1 MTYRL
6 IGADGWPYVSVL
18 PGTLGGHRRARLY
31 GRLDCPSALRAISRG
46 GYVRERVFFADEVTA
61 IAAGY
66 RPCAVCL
73 PQAYQVW
80 KTDQVM
86 TERTGTGQPAAE
98 QAMAGHTA
106 AELAGLLSQLTAA
119 RPRVTAIV
127 IGHGRDAALSAKAFA
142 AAWESGP
149 QADSVWESGTQADSP
164 WQGGAQMDI
173 AWEGTVLAVVDW
185 PEEAAS
191 WLRQARRFVAGPP
204 DAWVVAGAPL
214 GWARMSERL
223 RQSTDWDPGRTF
235 GFASTAQAVALAP
248 PGTLEGMR
256 GADTDGTTWRIGRN
270 LIRREPA

>member
-1 MTYRL
+1 MTYTL

-80 KTDQVM
+80 KV
-86 TERTGTGQPAAE
+86 E
-98 QAMAGHTA
+98 QAAAGHDVARPAGDRPAGDRPARDRHAGDRHTADGHTA
-106 AELAGLLSQLTAA
+106 AELAELLGLLAAA
-119 RPRVTAIV
+119 RPRAETVV
-127 IGHGRDAALSAKAFA
+127 IGHGRDAAPTAEAFA
-142 AAWESGP
+142 DAWESGP
-149 QADSVWESGTQADSP
+149 QTDS
-164 WQGGAQMDI
+164 

-223 RQSTDWDPGRTF
+223 RQSTDWDPSRTF
-235 GFASTAQAVALAP
+235 GFASTARAVALTA

-270 LIRREPA
+270 LIHRDPA

>member
-1 MTYRL
+1 MHTL
-6 IGADGWPYVSVL
+6 IGADGWPYPSAV

-46 GYVRERVFFADEVTA
+46 GYVEERVFFADEVTA

-73 PQAYQVW
+73 PQAYQIW
-80 KTDQVM
+80 KT
-86 TERTGTGQPAAE
+86 E

-106 AELAGLLSQLTAA
+106 AELAGLLGLLAAA
-119 RPRVTAIV
+119 RPRVETVV
-127 IGHGRDAALSAKAFA
+127 IGHGRDAGPSAEAFA
-142 AAWESGP
+142 DAWENG
-149 QADSVWESGTQADSP
+149 AWKGGLAEGAVWEGDT
-164 WQGGAQMDI
+164 WQ
-173 AWEGTVLAVVDW
+173 GTVLAVVGW

-191 WLRQARRFVAGPP
+191 WLRQARRFAAGPP

-235 GFASTAQAVALAP
+235 GFASTAQAVALAA

-256 GADTDGTTWRIGRN
+256 GADTDGTTWRITRN
-270 LIRREPA
+270 LIHRDPT

>member
-1 MTYRL
+1 MTYTL

-73 PQAYQVW
+73 PQAYQIW
-80 KTDQVM
+80 KTEQAA
-86 TERTGTGQPAAE
+86 TGPTAAE
-98 QAMAGHTA
+98 RAMAGHTA
-106 AELAGLLSQLTAA
+106 AELAGLLGLLAAA
-119 RPRVTAIV
+119 RPRVTAVV
-127 IGHGRDAALSAKAFA
+127 IGHGRDAARSAKAFA
-142 AAWESGP
+142 DAWESGP
-149 QADSVWESGTQADSP
+149 QAGSPWES
-164 WQGGAQMDI
+164 GAQMDSP
-173 AWEGTVLAVVDW
+173 WEGTVLATVDW

-191 WLRQARRFVAGPP
+191 WLRQARRFVTGPP

-223 RQSTDWDPGRTF
+223 RQSTDWDPARTF

-256 GADTDGTTWRIGRN
+256 GADIDGTTWRISRN
-270 LIRREPA
+270 LIHRDPA

>member
-1 MTYRL
+1 MTYTL

-73 PQAYQVW
+73 PQAYQLW
-80 KTDQVM
+80 KTEQ
-86 TERTGTGQPAAE
+86 TATGHIATVQAGAGHTATVQAMAGHTATV

-106 AELAGLLSQLTAA
+106 AELAGLLGLLAAA
-119 RPRVTAIV
+119 RPRVETVV
-127 IGHGRDAALSAKAFA
+127 IGHGRDAGPSAVAFA
-142 AAWESGP
+142 NAWDG
-149 QADSVWESGTQADSP
+149 GT
-164 WQGGAQMDI
+164 WQ
-173 AWEGTVLAVVDW
+173 GTVLTVIDW

-191 WLRQARRFVAGPP
+191 WLRQARRFAAGPP

-223 RQSTDWDPGRTF
+223 RQSTDWDPARTF
-235 GFASTAQAVALAP
+235 GFAATAQAVALAA
-248 PGTLEGMR
+248 PGTLKGMR
-256 GADTDGTTWRIGRN
+256 GADTDGTTWRITRN
-270 LIRREPA
+270 LIHRDPT

>member
-1 MTYRL
+1 MTYTL

-31 GRLDCPSALRAISRG
+31 GRLDCPSALRAISGG

-80 KTDQVM
+80 KTEQA
-86 TERTGTGQPAAE
+86 AAE
-98 QAMAGHTA
+98 RAMAGHTA
-106 AELAGLLSQLTAA
+106 AELAGLLGLLAAA
-119 RPRVTAIV
+119 RPRVTAVV

-149 QADSVWESGTQADSP
+149 QADS
-164 WQGGAQMDI
+164 
-173 AWEGTVLAVVDW
+173 AWEGIVLGVVDW

-256 GADTDGTTWRIGRN
+256 GADIDGTTWRISRN
-270 LIRREPA
+270 LIHRDPA

>member
-1 MTYRL
+1 MTYTL

-80 KTDQVM
+80 KTEQA
-86 TERTGTGQPAAE
+86 AAE
-98 QAMAGHTA
+98 RAMAGHTA
-106 AELAGLLSQLTAA
+106 AELGGLLGLLAAA
-119 RPRVTAIV
+119 RPRVTAVV
-127 IGHGRDAALSAKAFA
+127 ISHGRDAALSAKAFA

-149 QADSVWESGTQADSP
+149 QADSAWE
-164 WQGGAQMDI
+164 GGAQTDI
-173 AWEGTVLAVVDW
+173 ARVGTVLADRAWEGIVLGVVDW

-256 GADTDGTTWRIGRN
+256 GADIDGTTWRISRN
-270 LIRREPA
+270 LIHRDPA

>member
-80 KTDQVM
+80 KS
-86 TERTGTGQPAAE
+86 E
-98 QAMAGHTA
+98 QALAGHTA
-106 AELAGLLSQLTAA
+106 AELAGLLGLLAAA
-119 RPRVTAIV
+119 RPRVAAIA

-149 QADSVWESGTQADSP
+149 QADSP
-164 WQGGAQMDI
+164 WDGGAQTDI
-173 AWEGTVLAVVDW
+173 AWEGTVLGVVDW

-214 GWARMSERL
+214 GWARMSQRL

-235 GFASTAQAVALAP
+235 GFASIAQAVALAP

-256 GADTDGTTWRIGRN
+256 GADIDGATWRISRN
-270 LIRREPA
+270 LIHRDPA

>member
-1 MTYRL
+1 MMHTL
-6 IGADGWPYVSVL
+6 IGADGFPYTSAA

-46 GYVRERVFFADEVTA
+46 GYVEERVFFADEVTA

-73 PQAYQVW
+73 PQAYQLW
-80 KTDQVM
+80 KTEQ
-86 TERTGTGQPAAE
+86 TATGRAVTA

-106 AELAGLLSQLTAA
+106 AELTGLLGLLAAA
-119 RPRVTAIV
+119 RPHVETVV
-127 IGHGRDAALSAKAFA
+127 IGHGRDAGPSAEAFA
-142 AAWESGP
+142 NAWKSG
-149 QADSVWESGTQADSP
+149 AWK
-164 WQGGAQMDI
+164 GAQEGGLWDGDT
-173 AWEGTVLAVVDW
+173 WQGTVLAVVDW

-191 WLRQARRFVAGPP
+191 WLRQARRFAAGPP

-223 RQSTDWDPGRTF
+223 RQSTDWDPARTF
-235 GFASTAQAVALAP
+235 GFAPTAQAVALAA

-256 GADTDGTTWRIGRN
+256 GADTDGTTWRITRN
-270 LIRREPA
+270 LIHRDPT

>member
-1 MTYRL
+1 MHTL
-6 IGADGWPYVSVL
+6 IGADGWPYTSAV

-46 GYVRERVFFADEVTA
+46 GYVEERVFFADEVTA

-73 PQAYQVW
+73 PQAYQLW
-80 KTDQVM
+80 KT
-86 TERTGTGQPAAE
+86 E
-98 QAMAGHTA
+98 QAIAGHTA
-106 AELAGLLSQLTAA
+106 AELAGLLGLLAAA
-119 RPRVTAIV
+119 RPRVETVV
-127 IGHGRDAALSAKAFA
+127 IGHGRDAALSAAAFA
-142 AAWESGP
+142 NAWDG
-149 QADSVWESGTQADSP
+149 DT
-164 WQGGAQMDI
+164 WQ
-173 AWEGTVLAVVDW
+173 GTVLAVVGW

-191 WLRQARRFVAGPP
+191 WLRQARRFAAGPP

-235 GFASTAQAVALAP
+235 GFASTAQAVALAA

-256 GADTDGTTWRIGRN
+256 GADIDGTTWRITRN
-270 LIRREPA
+270 LIHRDPT

>member
-1 MTYRL
+1 MHTL
-6 IGADGWPYVSVL
+6 IGADGWPYTSAV

-46 GYVRERVFFADEVTA
+46 GYVEERVFFADEVTA

-73 PQAYQVW
+73 PQAYQLW
-80 KTDQVM
+80 KT
-86 TERTGTGQPAAE
+86 E
-98 QAMAGHTA
+98 QAAGNAASEQAVAGHTA
-106 AELAGLLSQLTAA
+106 AELAGLLGLLAAA
-119 RPRVTAIV
+119 RPRVETVV
-127 IGHGRDAALSAKAFA
+127 IGHGRDAGPSAEAFA
-142 AAWESGP
+142 DAWEGG
-149 QADSVWESGTQADSP
+149 VWEAAQEGGMRQSGLVEGAVRDGGVWDGDT
-164 WQGGAQMDI
+164 WQ
-173 AWEGTVLAVVDW
+173 GTVLAVVDW

-191 WLRQARRFVAGPP
+191 WLRQARRFAAGPP

-235 GFASTAQAVALAP
+235 GFASTAQAVALAA

-256 GADTDGTTWRIGRN
+256 GADTDGTTWQITRN
-270 LIRREPA
+270 LIHRDPT